1 MPQPPLLVDALQIEP
16 GSGDTLTVNRD
27 AVAGAMK
34 FVDAILTSGVLLPE
48 LVGLRNITGVFVVGR
63 AGDGAPYTSI
73 QDALDAIPIT
83 SNAAL
88 PSVVL
93 MMPGVYQENVV
104 LQKDGVYMASPGGAK
119 IINSGAEDTLVISAS
134 TSVTPLQVVLRGV
147 EIENTE
153 SGQACVRVDGA
164 DSFAAATVTVNT
176 TPLAA
181 GDTVTIGGTALTG
194 IAASRTSGSNDFSTL
209 GGTTD
214 AIAAEIAAAIND
226 TANSFATS
234 VEATVLGSVVTITA
248 VTAGAAGNA
257 ISLVSATTPG
267 GGLTDS
273 AAALS
278 GGGAAGSLV
287 GSGVIS
293 IEDCKLVASAAGGF
307 QLMADTMNY
316 LDVRGGS
323 WRGSSS
329 TSEAMVFNCATFR
342 LFGVEWVN
350 DLNLSYSTGSDQ
362 PSDVSSSYEVIK
374 CGRVSDSLSSLTGA
388 GSIIFA
394 SCPRMGDVAIGGDRT
409 LDVRHSTMGTLTL
422 SDTTTATTR
431 NSARAGVAL
440 GGGTPTLAESR
451 ALGSQAFAASAAEV
465 VSFTVPQPDSSYQV
479 LLESPTTAE
488 TLAVTAK
495 GAASFTISASGAIT
509 GTVGY
514 TVLRDL

>member
-1 MPQPPLLVDALQIEP
+1 MPQPPFLVDALQIEP
-16 GSGDTLTVNRD
+16 GAAGTRTLDRD
-27 AVAGAMK
+27 AATGAIQ
-34 FVDAILTSGVLLPE
+34 FVDAIITGGVLLPE

-73 QDALDAIPIT
+73 QDAVDAIPNT
-83 SNAAL
+83 SNAAA

-104 LQKDGVYMASPGGAK
+104 LQKDGVYLASPGGAK
-119 IINSGAEDTLVISAS
+119 IINSGVEDTLVISAS

-153 SGQACVRVDGA
+153 AGQACVRIDGA
-164 DSFAAATVTVNT
+164 DSFASATVTVNT
-176 TPLAA
+176 APLAA
-181 GDTVTIGGTALTG
+181 GDTITINGTALTG
-194 IAASRTSGSNDFSTL
+194 IAASRTSGSDDFSTL

-226 TANSFATS
+226 TANSFATL
-234 VEATVLGSVVTITA
+234 VEATVLGSVVTLTA

-257 ISLVSATTPG
+257 ITLVSATTPG

-273 AAALS
+273 GATLS
-278 GGGAAGSLV
+278 GGGAAGSVV

-293 IEDCKLVASAAGGF
+293 IEDCKLVASAAGSF
-307 QLMADTMNY
+307 QLLAVTVNY
-316 LDVRGGS
+316 IDVRGGT
-323 WRGSSS
+323 WRGSAS
-329 TSEAMVFNCATFR
+329 TSEATVFNCAAFR
-342 LFGVEWVN
+342 MFGVEWAN

-362 PSDVSSSYEVIK
+362 PSDVSSAYEVIGV
-374 CGRVSDSLSSLTGA
+374 GRINDTLSSLVGA
-388 GSIIFA
+388 GSLLMA
-394 SCPRMGDVAIGGDRT
+394 SCPRTAGVTVGGDRS
-409 LDVRHSTMGTLTL
+409 LDVRHSSIGTLTL
-422 SDTTTATTR
+422 SDTTAATLR
-431 NSARAGVAL
+431 NSARTGVTL

-451 ALGSQAFAASAAEV
+451 AIGSQAFAASASEGVAFV
-465 VSFTVPQPDSSYQV
+465 IDQPDSSYQV

-488 TLAVTAK
+488 TLAVTSK
-495 GAASFTISASGAIT
+495 TASNFTISASGAIT